1 MSAEASVVARELR
14 EREPLFH
21 RCEHGAFR
29 ADFEAMTVADYWEV
43 GASGRVYDR
52 QTCLNELERRFA
64 DPAYD
69 PLAGLEVNDFAVR
82 EAGDGVWLATYRLRQ
97 GERDTRRLSVWR
109 RMGGAWVVV
118 FHQGTVIAGAPVP
131 THPRA
136 GSRS

>member
-1 MSAEASVVARELR
+1 MNAEPSTAARELR

-21 RCEHGAFR
+21 RREHGASR

-43 GASGRVYDR
+43 GASGRIYDR
-52 QTCLNELERRFA
+52 QMCLNELERRFA
-64 DPAYD
+64 DPTYD

-109 RMGGAWVVV
+109 QTRAGWVVV
-118 FHQGTVIAGAPVP
+118 FHQGTVISPA
-131 THPRA
+131 
-136 GSRS
+136 S

>member
-1 MSAEASVVARELR
+1 MSAEASAVARELR

-21 RCEHGAFR
+21 RREHGASR

-52 QTCLNELERRFA
+52 QTCLDELERRFA

-109 RMGGAWVVV
+109 RTGGAWVVV

-131 THPRA
+131 AHARA